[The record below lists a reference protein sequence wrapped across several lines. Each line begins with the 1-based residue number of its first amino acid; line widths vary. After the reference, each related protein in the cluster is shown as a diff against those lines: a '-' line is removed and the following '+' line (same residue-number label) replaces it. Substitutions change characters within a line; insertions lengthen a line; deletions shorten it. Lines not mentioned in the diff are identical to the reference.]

1 MRYAILKVCQRHYD
15 VSGSSLSIASD
26 ITTTIQS
33 ITPLYFNEF
42 TKKYGGIHEYHIYYP
57 KHTKHHTINILIC
70 LLNLYANL
78 IIQFTFT

>member
-42 TKKYGGIHEYHIYYP
+42 TKKYGGIHE
-57 KHTKHHTINILIC
+57 
-70 LLNLYANL
+70 
-78 IIQFTFT
+78 